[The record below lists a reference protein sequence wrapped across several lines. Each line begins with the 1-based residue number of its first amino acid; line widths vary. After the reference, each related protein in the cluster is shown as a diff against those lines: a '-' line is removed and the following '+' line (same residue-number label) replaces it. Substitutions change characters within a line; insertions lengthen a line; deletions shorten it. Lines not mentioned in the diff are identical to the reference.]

1 MTRTQQDLP
10 DREADSAMRR
20 ILHVLR
26 IEPWWLRGVTWR
38 MVGMIAA
45 IMLAASSFT
54 IVSALL
60 PLHTGWRGSWQV
72 ALLVVDMQATTALLI
87 LLIAAFLINLERPR
101 LPRGLAVA
109 LAVVAGLV
117 LGIGAFKYF
126 QSITDDR
133 FFGGWSSGGRMLD
146 ALLTM
151 RQFLVPWGSAAAA
164 WYFVQRASAREAA
177 LRAAE
182 VARQRLDA
190 DVLEARL
197 QALQAQVEPHFLFN
211 TLAHIKRL
219 YRNDPLRARLML
231 DSFRAYLR
239 SALPQIRA
247 ADATL
252 GRDADLVRAY
262 FDVQQVRMGHRLQ
275 VRFAIP
281 EALRAH
287 PFPSMMLMSL
297 AENAIKHGLS
307 PLPEG
312 GTIRIA
318 AARRGD
324 HLEVAVED
332 TGVGVGE
339 VMGSGVGLAN
349 IRNRLA
355 AQFGAK
361 AQLSLLPRDPSG
373 LRAVIAVP
381 LVVATSP
388 AATAQEV
395 TSREPIT

>member
-1 MTRTQQDLP
+1 MTRMQQDLS

-20 ILHVLR
+20 ILHDLR

-45 IMLAASSFT
+45 IMLAASFFT
-54 IVSALL
+54 IVDALL

-87 LLIAAFLINLERPR
+87 LLIAAFLTNLEHPR

-133 FFGGWSSGGRMLD
+133 FFGGWFSGGRILD
-146 ALLTM
+146 ALMTM
-151 RQFLVPWGSAAAA
+151 RQFALPWGVAAAA
-164 WYFVQRASAREAA
+164 WYFVQRASTREAA
-177 LRAAE
+177 LRSAE

-190 DVLEARL
+190 DMLEARL

-247 ADATL
+247 ADATV
-252 GRDADLVRAY
+252 GREADLVRAY
-262 FDVQQVRMGHRLQ
+262 LDVQQVRMAHRLR
-275 VRFAIP
+275 VRVAIP
-281 EALRAH
+281 EALRGH

-297 AENAIKHGLS
+297 AENAIKHGLN
-307 PLPEG
+307 PLLDG

-318 AARRGD
+318 ATRRGD
-324 HLEVAVED
+324 LLEVAVED
-332 TGVGVGE
+332 TGVGIGE
-339 VMGSGVGLAN
+339 VMGSGVGLSN

-361 AQLSLLPRDPSG
+361 ARLSLLAREPSG

-381 LVVATSP
+381 WAMVPSP
-388 AATAQEV
+388 VGAVQRGTLH
-395 TSREPIT
+395 EPIA